1 MIVAMIVA
9 TVTATIAREVPRRN
23 AYSYSAG
30 SIMSDASLDLG
41 QQLAQAAAVLAAT
54 TQLIDRALAALK
66 AQTMQDERVAPA
78 KLDEHQLV
86 SYELSVSWAECTA
99 ARFLLAHAKR
109 LTAESSATNTFTAQ
123 LTALFCAEAV
133 TNTLN
138 RLRTRPADFGLTQA
152 DLNTIDSNP
161 VAADFLSRQLAALNM
176 AAIGEAVLDRD
187 GDLGPDLLSEH
198 HTMMRDTFRR
208 FADEVVAPLA
218 EEIHRED
225 LIIPDA
231 ILEPLKA
238 MGMFGLSIPATY
250 GGLQEGDREDT
261 LGMIVVTEELS
272 RGSLG
277 AAGSLITRP
286 EILARALLK
295 GGTEEQKQH
304 WLPQLAVGEP
314 LCAVAV
320 TEPNFGSDVA
330 GVRLKA
336 TATEG
341 GWMLN
346 GAKTWCTFGGKAGL
360 LLVLAR
366 TDPDMALGH
375 RGLSMFLVEK
385 PSSDGHDFEVIN
397 PFGGKLTGRAI
408 ATIGYRGM
416 HSFALFFDD
425 FFVPAANMLGGE
437 GGEGNGFY
445 YAMAGFAGGR
455 IQTAARAVGVMRAAF
470 EKALSYAKD
479 RVVFARPIADYQ
491 LTRVKLARM
500 AALLLASRQ
509 ITYDVAQLMDAGSGD
524 MEASA
529 AKLFASKTAEWL
541 TREALQIHGG
551 MGYAEET
558 AVSRYFA
565 DARVLSIFEGA
576 EETLALKVIARS
588 LVENAGAAV

>member
-1 MIVAMIVA
+1 MSANS
-9 TVTATIAREVPRRN
+9 REP
-23 AYSYSAG
+23 G
-30 SIMSDASLDLG
+30 PEL
-41 QQLAQAAAVLAAT
+41 AAAAAALARCRA
-54 TQLIDRALAALK
+54 LIDRALAGVRARTLDDGK
-66 AQTMQDERVAPA
+66 LSPR
-78 KLDEHQLV
+78 KLDAHQLAC
-86 SYELSVSWAECTA
+86 YDIALCWAECTA
-99 ARFLLAHAKR
+99 AGFLLSHAHRVAAECPGATA
-109 LTAESSATNTFTAQ
+109 LTAP

-133 TNTLN
+133 AAVLG
-138 RLRTRPADFGLTQA
+138 RLRLRPADYGLGSA
-152 DLNTIDSNP
+152 DINTVEADP
-161 VAADFLSRQLAALNM
+161 DVAAFLARQLAADTI
-176 AAIGEAVLDRD
+176 AAVGRQVQDAG
-187 GDLGPDLLSEH
+187 GDLGPDLLGEH
-198 HTMMRDTFRR
+198 HSMMRDTFSR

-225 LIIPDA
+225 LIIPET
-231 ILEPLKA
+231 ILGPLRE
-238 MGMFGLSIPATY
+238 MGMFGLSIPESY
-250 GGLQEGDREDT
+250 GGLQEDGREDT

-304 WLPQLAVGEP
+304 WLPQLAVGDP

-320 TEPNFGSDVA
+320 TEPNYGSDVA

-336 TATEG
+336 SPTGG
-341 GWMLN
+341 GWLLN

-360 LLVLAR
+360 LMVLAR
-366 TDPDMALGH
+366 TDPDPGLGH

-385 PSSDGHDFEVIN
+385 PSSDGHEFEVT
-397 PFGGKLTGRAI
+397 PDSGGKLTGRAI

-416 HSFALFFDD
+416 HSFELFFDD
-425 FFVPAANMLGGE
+425 FFVPAENMLGGTD
-437 GGEGNGFY
+437 GEGRGFY
-445 YAMAGFAGGR
+445 FAMAGFAGGR

-470 EKALSYAKD
+470 AKALSYAAE
-479 RVVFARPIADYQ
+479 RVVFGEPIAAYQ
-491 LTRVKLARM
+491 LTQVKLARM
-500 AALLLASRQ
+500 AAMLLACRQ
-509 ITYDVAQLMDAGSGD
+509 ITYDVAQLMDAGEGD

-558 AVSRYFA
+558 PVSRYFA

-576 EETLALKVIARS
+576 EETLALKVIARA
-588 LVENAGAAV
+588 LLEKAAQQ